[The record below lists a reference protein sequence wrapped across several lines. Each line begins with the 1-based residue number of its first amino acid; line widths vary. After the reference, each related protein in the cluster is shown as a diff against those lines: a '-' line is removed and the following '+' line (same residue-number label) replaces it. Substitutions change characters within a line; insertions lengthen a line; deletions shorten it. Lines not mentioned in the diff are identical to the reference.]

1 MVHAGTTRGGATRG
15 GATRGG
21 GTTRGGTTR
30 GGTYSADSTLML
42 FLNNNDE
49 HMTNT

>member
-1 MVHAGTTRGGATRG
+1 MVHVGTTR
-15 GATRGG
+15 G
-21 GTTRGGTTR
+21 GTTRGGTTRGGTTRGGATR

>member
-1 MVHAGTTRGGATRG
+1 MVHAGTTRGGATR
-15 GATRGG
+15 G